1 MSYKPDESTLVAYL
15 YNELNTKERSKVEE
29 YFKAYPEKKKE
40 LDEITSM
47 RQLLGK
53 WEDKEVTAPSF
64 VFDNSDVVVVSKS
77 IWKTG
82 FFRTTVGVA
91 ASIALLM
98 VVGYFTN
105 LSVTK
110 NDTGVQLTFGKQV
123 KATEEV
129 MSSLTEADIKSI
141 MQETLSKNNDSLFS
155 KITEVE
161 NNISDDFVTYQKIN
175 NRTIQSIN
183 KNSIDES
190 LIQEYVAQLK
200 EENKSILFDLVTS
213 TENVQKQYVN
223 DLMVDFS
230 LYLEEQRQ
238 SDLQMIQTSFNN
250 LKDNTEVSQVET
262 NQILASIITTVNNQ
276 NN

>member
-1 MSYKPDESTLVAYL
+1 
-15 YNELNTKERSKVEE
+15 
-29 YFKAYPEKKKE
+29 
-40 LDEITSM
+40 
-47 RQLLGK
+47 
-53 WEDKEVTAPSF
+53 
-64 VFDNSDVVVVSKS
+64 
-77 IWKTG
+77 G

>member
-110 NDTGVQLTFGKQV
+110 NETGIYLSFGQQV
-123 KATEEV
+123 KVKEEAIP
-129 MSSLTEADIKSI
+129 SLTEADIKLI
-141 MQETLSKNNDSLFS
+141 MQETLNKNNDSLLS
-155 KITEVE
+155 KIIEVE
-161 NNISDDFVTYQKIN
+161 N
-175 NRTIQSIN
+175 
-183 KNSIDES
+183 
-190 LIQEYVAQLK
+190 
-200 EENKSILFDLVTS
+200 
-213 TENVQKQYVN
+213 
-223 DLMVDFS
+223 
-230 LYLEEQRQ
+230 
-238 SDLQMIQTSFNN
+238 
-250 LKDNTEVSQVET
+250 
-262 NQILASIITTVNNQ
+262 
-276 NN
+276 